1 MSGRVTRVGAT
12 ATLSLMIASC
22 ATLGGNVKGDFSCR
36 APEGS
41 CAPTSMID
49 DTATR
54 VSQAER
60 SGHASAG
67 AHRAGDRGLRI
78 VVAGYRDGAGR
89 IHEAR
94 VVHVVLPY
102 RAAERWRAPRS
113 TGDVLRALARP
124 AEAEVAPPAA
134 AEAIPFQLSNPSPQ
148 QPPDVLVIPS
158 QDLTELPGAKAP
170 DPGAPGRPPSPGQVP
185 HPVLPEGEP
194 K

>member
-49 DTATR
+49 DAATR
-54 VSQAER
+54 ASQAER
-60 SGHASAG
+60 SGHASAR
-67 AHRAGDRGLRI
+67 AHGVGDRELRI
-78 VVAGYRDGAGR
+78 VVAGYRDEAGR

-94 VVHVVLPY
+94 VVHVVLPD

-124 AEAEVAPPAA
+124 AEAEGPPSAA
-134 AEAIPFQLSNPSPQ
+134 AEARPFQHSNPSPQ

-170 DPGAPGRPPSPGQVP
+170 DPGAPGRSPSPGQVP

>member
-1 MSGRVTRVGAT
+1 MPP
-12 ATLSLMIASC
+12 LF
-22 ATLGGNVKGDFSCR
+22 KGDFSCR

-78 VVAGYRDGAGR
+78 VVAGYRDGTGH

-94 VVHVVLPY
+94 VVHVVLPD

>member
-1 MSGRVTRVGAT
+1 MSGRATRVGAT
-12 ATLSLMIASC
+12 ATLALTIAGC

-36 APEGS
+36 ASEGS

-49 DTATR
+49 DAATG

-60 SGHASAG
+60 SSHASAG
-67 AHRAGDRGLRI
+67 AHGASGRGLRI
-78 VVAGYRDGAGR
+78 VVAGYRDEGGR

-94 VVHVVLPY
+94 VVHVVLPD
-102 RAAERWRAPRS
+102 RPSERWRAPRS

-124 AEAEVAPPAA
+124 ADAEVAPPAV
-134 AEAIPFQLSNPSPQ
+134 AEARPFRHSNSSPQ

-185 HPVLPEGEP
+185 HLVLPEGEP

>member
-1 MSGRVTRVGAT
+1 MSGGATRVGAT
-12 ATLSLMIASC
+12 ATLALTIAGC

-49 DTATR
+49 DAATR
-54 VSQAER
+54 ASQAER
-60 SGHASAG
+60 TGHPSAV
-67 AHRAGDRGLRI
+67 APQAGDRELRI
-78 VVAGYRDGAGR
+78 VVAGYRDEVGR

-94 VVHVVLPY
+94 VVHVVLPD

-113 TGDVLRALARP
+113 TGDVLRTLARP
-124 AEAEVAPPAA
+124 AEAKGPPPTAAEAPPAHS
-134 AEAIPFQLSNPSPQ
+134 SNPSPQ

-185 HPVLPEGEP
+185 HPVLSEGEP

>member
-1 MSGRVTRVGAT
+1 MSGGATRVG
-12 ATLSLMIASC
+12 

-78 VVAGYRDGAGR
+78 VVAGYRDGTGH

-94 VVHVVLPY
+94 VVHVVLPD